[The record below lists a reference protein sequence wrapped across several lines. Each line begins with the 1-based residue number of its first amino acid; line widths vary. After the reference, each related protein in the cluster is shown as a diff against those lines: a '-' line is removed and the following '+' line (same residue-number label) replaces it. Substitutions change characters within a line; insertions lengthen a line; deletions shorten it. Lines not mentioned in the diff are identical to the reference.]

1 VSTAARTSPGQGALI
16 EPDLGFV
23 RALRGLAGE
32 SYRKCFQ
39 CGTCSATC
47 GLSPEEEAFPRKEM
61 AWALWGLK
69 DRLLHDPDVW
79 LCHQCNDCS
88 LRCPRGSRPGDVLAA
103 VRQACIAHYSVP
115 RLLGRWVGRPRFVP
129 ILLGVPAL
137 VLALAALAEPSL
149 QAALGITRLTPQ
161 IVFPTSPWFPHWLL
175 NSVFGFFGLLSL
187 LALVAGLVRFGR
199 ALGSADSNGNGPA
212 PPKRPL
218 APALASTLRRIVLHE
233 QFARCTT
240 PTARSVSHVFV
251 LFGFLA
257 LALVSLWVVTG
268 RYNPLLSSPFV
279 YPFGFFSPWK
289 LLANL
294 GGAALLF
301 GCAWMIQQRLD
312 EEDKA
317 GHSTYFDWAF
327 VATLGL
333 VAVTGFVTEGLHLL
347 RLVPHRHVA
356 YFVHLVLALTLIVS
370 LPYSKFAHLLY
381 RAVAMVHAER
391 RGRLDVAPPASAPEA
406 GAGR

>member
-1 VSTAARTSPGQGALI
+1 LPGETALI

-23 RALRGLAGE
+23 RTLRDLAGE

-39 CGTCSATC
+39 CGTCTATC
-47 GLSPEEEAFPRKEM
+47 GLSPEEQAFPRKEM

-69 DRLLHDPDVW
+69 DRLLADGDVW

-88 LRCPRGSRPGDVLAA
+88 LRCPRGGRPGDVLAA
-103 VRQACIAHYSVP
+103 VRQACIAHYAVP
-115 RLLGRWVGRPRFVP
+115 RFLGRWVGRPWFVAV
-129 ILLGVPAL
+129 LLGVPAL

-149 QAALGITRLTPQ
+149 EAALGITRLTPQ

-175 NSVFGFFGLLSL
+175 DSVFGFFGLLSL
-187 LALVAGLVRFGR
+187 LALVAGVVRFAR
-199 ALGSADSNGNGPA
+199 ALRTAEPANGPA
-212 PPKRPL
+212 APRRPL
-218 APALASTLRRIVLHE
+218 GPALASTLRRIVRHE
-233 QFARCTT
+233 QFGRCTT
-240 PTARSVSHVFV
+240 ATARSSSHVLV

-257 LALVSLWVVTG
+257 LALVSFWVVTG
-268 RYNPLLSSPFV
+268 RYNPLVASAFV

-289 LLANL
+289 VLANL

-301 GCAWMIQQRLD
+301 GCAWMIEERLD
-312 EEDKA
+312 DEDKA
-317 GHSTYFDWAF
+317 GHSTWFDWSLPVLLA
-327 VATLGL
+327 L
-333 VAVTGFVTEGLHLL
+333 VALTGFAAEGLHLL

-356 YFVHLVLALTLIVS
+356 YFVHLVLALALIVS
-370 LPYSKFAHLLY
+370 LPYSKLAHFLY

-391 RGRLDVAPPASAPEA
+391 SGRLDAAPAPSAPEG